1 LHAFVTAP
9 APGGG
14 ATVVRCFIE
23 RTRSGAHALF
33 PLYKLYADHEDGT
46 GRLLLAA
53 RKVPAAS
60 PYYAISTAASDAA
73 WNSTSEHYLG
83 KLRAAPAAAAA
94 PREYVLYDAG
104 GRADDARRRALRR
117 ELAAVVF
124 GGPARRFEV
133 ALPRARWR
141 ARGPDEGRDAE
152 ALDPGVATNVLDADS
167 VYVAHA
173 RTSKYDPLS
182 SCLVDFRARAAVA
195 SVKNFQLGRG
205 LADDDAALPVVLQ
218 MGKVGKDCFNMDYTF
233 PFSMLQAF
241 AVCLARF
248 DTGVPLATTR

>member
-1 LHAFVTAP
+1 MP
-9 APGGG
+9 
-14 ATVVRCFIE
+14 R
-23 RTRSGAHALF
+23 RSDV
-33 PLYKLYADHEDGT
+33 YK
-46 GRLLLAA
+46 A
-53 RKVPAAS
+53 RAKRS
-60 PYYAISTAASDAA
+60 R
-73 WNSTSEHYLG
+73 HYLG

-152 ALDPGVATNVLDADS
+152 ALDPGVATVREFRPAEPAAGLRHAFDVVRGRGAQNVLDADS

-195 SVKNFQLGRG
+195 SVKNFQLVASAPVEAHERRAYYDRDGEGRG

>member
-1 LHAFVTAP
+1 MPTQVRRLQ
-9 APGGG
+9 G
-14 ATVVRCFIE
+14 ARQAE
-23 RTRSGAHALF
+23 QAL
-33 PLYKLYADHEDGT
+33 P
-46 GRLLLAA
+46 RQAA
-53 RKVPAAS
+53 R
-60 PYYAISTAASDAA
+60 
-73 WNSTSEHYLG
+73 
-83 KLRAAPAAAAA
+83 R
-94 PREYVLYDAG
+94 AG
-104 GRADDARRRALRR
+104 GRGGAARVRPLRRGRPRGRRA
-117 ELAAVVF
+117 AA
-124 GGPARRFEV
+124 GPA
-133 ALPRARWR
+133 PRARGR
-141 ARGPDEGRDAE
+141 RLRRAGAPLRGGAAARAGARGPDEGRDAE
-152 ALDPGVATNVLDADS
+152 ALDPGVATVREFRPAEPAAGLRHAFDVVRGRGAQNVLDADS

-195 SVKNFQLGRG
+195 SVKNFQLVASAPVEAHERRAYYDRDGEGRG